1 MFLNYSS
8 SCFFAYT
15 AYWIMFS
22 SCFFW
27 LLNLFFGLWQ
37 IQAIDIDASPNGQ
50 NVKYSCCSPTNDTN
64 QLFKVNSEGRVIVAA
79 SSGLVGH
86 SGIYSLTVHASDWGT
101 PSKTG
106 SAKVIVRVIDFNDHK
121 PVLSVYNNRTTSVN
135 RPEVRTLFY
144 YQC

>member
-1 MFLNYSS
+1 M
-8 SCFFAYT
+8 
-15 AYWIMFS
+15 
-22 SCFFW
+22 
-27 LLNLFFGLWQ
+27 
-37 IQAIDIDASPNGQ
+37 
-50 NVKYSCCSPTNDTN
+50 
-64 QLFKVNSEGRVIVAA
+64 AA

-135 RPEVRTLFY
+135 RPEVRELYFITGVRESVKIRINIKMIS
-144 YQC
+144 